1 MNLLSLRFPK
11 RFTSRS
17 ARHAQ
22 NARATRRTFPTAA
35 WPGIAVAVG
44 LAASTNAASIAEIYA
59 EALNN
64 DPVVGAAQATFL
76 ARKEIVPQ
84 SRAQLLPNVSLQGS
98 SSKNKQ
104 GIPGAALDTNP
115 LSPTFGMPIP
125 DVESNSHN
133 WSAQLSQTIF
143 NLPSWYSW
151 ASARKIRDQAEWDL
165 AGAQQNLITRVAE
178 AYLNVLRAAARLES
192 AVAEEEAVQRQLE
205 QVQQRFDVGLVAITD
220 VLESQAAY
228 DSAVVRR
235 IQAEGD
241 HDNFFESLRTLTN
254 KAYNSVD
261 QLASALPI
269 VDPAPA
275 DEEEWVRTALG
286 QNFQIRSASSA
297 LESAQRDL
305 KSRLAGHLP
314 TIDASASH
322 NHSVTGGRSF
332 FGNKFDQTTYSVTLR
347 VPVFQGGLT
356 HSRFKESRARVEEA
370 RQRLIERE
378 LTVSRDTRNL
388 FRSVK
393 TDVVRVAARL
403 KAIRSSTSALEATE
417 TGYEVGTRNIVEVLQ
432 AQQRLF
438 ASQFDYAD
446 SRYNYVLN
454 LMRLK
459 QSAGSLEQRDIG
471 DLNEYMDAENP
482 VTMVSR

>member
-1 MNLLSLRFPK
+1 MKQHPL
-11 RFTSRS
+11 
-17 ARHAQ
+17 RHALA
-22 NARATRRTFPTAA
+22 NLARKSTTFARNSAT
-35 WPGIAVAVG
+35 WIALG
-44 LAASTNAASIAEIYA
+44 GSLAIATNAHTASIADIYA
-59 EALNN
+59 AALEN
-64 DPVVGAAQATFL
+64 DPVVGAAAATYL
-76 ARKEIVPQ
+76 ARREIVPQ
-84 SRAQLLPNVSLQGS
+84 SRASLLPTVSVQGT
-98 SSKNKQ
+98 SSKQKQ
-104 GIPGAALDTNP
+104 GIPGTAIDTNP
-115 LSPTFGMPIP
+115 ASPTFGLPFA

-133 WSAQLSQTIF
+133 WSAQLSQSLF

-165 AGAQQNLITRVAE
+165 ASAQQNLITRVAE

-241 HDNFFESLRTLTN
+241 HDIFFESLRTITN
-254 KAYNSVD
+254 TAYDTID
-261 QLASALPI
+261 QLSSSLPI

-275 DEEEWVRTALG
+275 DEEEWVRTALA
-286 QNFQIRSASSA
+286 QNFQIRSASA
-297 LESAQRDL
+297 GLESAERDL

-314 TIDASASH
+314 TLDASASH

-332 FGNKFDQTTYSVTLR
+332 FGNKFDTTTYSVTLR

-356 HSRFKESRARVEEA
+356 HSRFKEARARVEEA

-388 FRSVK
+388 FRSVQ

-459 QSAGSLEQRDIG
+459 QAAGSLEQRDIG
-471 DLNEYMDAENP
+471 DLNEYMDTVNP
-482 VTMVSR
+482 IEKVSP